1 MGDCVGIDNQ
11 QFVEIFEKE
20 LIKFK
25 EQIEEGKKKGRIE
38 LNPATVQLF
47 NGLTNPS
54 YGTMD
59 TLQNEFEQI
68 KKILIKGNEEELES
82 PEIVRTEIPI
92 LPLFFLQYCAI
103 EELQFEKLRYQL
115 EVNKYNIPEVLITLS
130 LDKVKIDNLRE
141 FLVSG
146 GSVVWKKLQYLT
158 ISNAG
163 IRSIDDGLF
172 IEDFFP
178 ELLLLDL
185 SNNEIEVL
193 ENIGERPLE
202 HLKLNNNKIASI
214 RLTVVGSISKLEL
227 NDNKISNILPLSNF
241 YGLERLWLA
250 NNQIKYFTDF
260 EKVFSKMYNLKD
272 VMLNGNSICADD
284 SFKMNISTVM
294 PIFQTGITADITL
307 NGVKMSKDEQK
318 KVLMRLSSR
327 SYYML
332 DEILDDNEIQKE
344 KEIGKKQQKEIEM
357 EKRRLREMK
366 ANFKAEKE
374 VRLKKEL
381 AICNF
386 YRNFLFMSRKTGFE
400 QMEERQRGE
409 NYLNYVKTLIEQSR
423 VKQTLSPL
431 EIESDE
437 SDEESDIEIQAIEEN
452 ADGTIPVFRIDVSKW
467 VEQTY
472 FDKQI
477 LSMVNVMENAKQR
490 SFNFKLFFEE
500 ETNRMRKITIEIPL
514 SRKEFPGY
522 FKDVINHFDKHKAN
536 FQQNDRMKEERW
548 KRVLKKK
555 EEENNLLEEE
565 KKKVNTFKG
574 VRREMNDGHLAQRI
588 DDAQVRVK
596 NQFIKCEGNA
606 SRLLIQSD
614 KNTQRA
620 VLKELEKPKEKGN
633 LTHHRSELF
642 NKPENVS
649 SIERMIDKQIKE
661 MKGKENKERV
671 FSIGLCNDNGTEE
684 AKKNILLLI
693 NQCKPFDI
701 KVERQKIQNSRG
713 TAHRPS
719 ALIGYSMLL
728 KDQKDP
734 VYATR
739 AKVEQEE
746 PNFFGEKKEKE
757 EIDVTMVKMFG
768 VEFPL
773 KAMRKRRGTMR
784 ENRTIPRRTIASK
797 FRIGRQAQSAFMKV
811 TKPTRSRNELVDS
824 VLARVSE
831 NKEGSESKTRIVVG
845 RQRRPT
851 EESIKPIIDDGTL
864 PPVPP
869 KPRSGLMNE
878 SAPSSEDNEDSPV
891 KRRPVIGMTQRGQR
905 NSPLAIPPEQ
915 TLQNVPAVPSKPS
928 RLLGTVQP
936 EEVSDI
942 PPPVPSKPP
951 RLEQNELPKEPEE
964 DKKAIKEEDKKAIK
978 EEDKKAI
985 KEEEKRQKE
994 EEKRQKEEEKRQKE
1008 EEKRQKEEEK
1018 RLREE
1023 EKRQKEEEEKRQ
1035 KEEEKR
1041 LREEEKLK
1049 KKLEE
1054 DERKKM
1060 KEEMKKA
1067 QKEEERLKKEEKK
1080 QEKKNKKTEDT
1091 NNNESEEE
1099 VIPGVPSQN
1108 FPTPAAVANPVDGE
1122 FSSKGIVTPK
1132 EISLDLNQLDFVKQ
1146 PVHQDEEDDEIP
1158 TQPITR
1164 KMGNL
1169 LGTRQPKKETLP
1181 QEEPEGDEEP
1191 IEPAFAHRGFQMG
1204 VRKPHA
1210 VQQIPVN
1217 ISSYTP
1223 DQYQEETPEATT
1235 TTEETNEAPP
1245 VPAPRRGLMLGRRSI
1260 NETSSE
1266 EPSQEEL
1273 PPPVPEKT
1281 YIEQEEICEAPP
1293 VPAPRRGLTLGRK
1306 SVTNIPSEEHQ
1317 QEQPIPPPPPERVYK
1332 ETQQTNTEQE
1342 DELNEVPPVPAPRN
1356 GLAHVRQSTV
1366 EEQPKQK
1373 EPSPQPSVTEPPV
1386 PAAVANPIDNAS
1398 TGPIITPKEIS
1409 LDLNQ
1414 LDFVKQPVHQDEE
1427 DDEIPTQPITRKM
1440 GNLLGTRQPKKEVRQ
1455 QEEPEGDEE
1464 PIEPAFAHRG
1474 FQMGVRKPH
1483 AVQQIPVNISSYT
1496 PDQYQEETPEATTT
1510 TEETNEAPPVPAPRR
1525 GLMLGRRSVQQ
1536 TTSSEEGFVDNQYSN
1551 ASEQTDEQEEIC
1563 EAPPVPAPR
1572 RGLVLGR
1579 RSSSISSEEHSFG
1592 QGYEKTNEEQYPN
1605 TEGAIQQEVPE
1616 QFQEEQPA
1624 EQNQQP
1630 QRQGR
1635 ISIGR
1640 KGGRNSFS
1648 RRGRG

>member
-59 TLQNEFEQI
+59 MLQNEFEQI
-68 KKILIKGNEEELES
+68 KKILIKGNEEESES

-115 EVNKYNIPEVLITLS
+115 EINKYNIPEVLITLS

-146 GSVVWKKLQYLT
+146 GSVVWKQLQYLT
-158 ISNAG
+158 ILNAG

-431 EIESDE
+431 EVESDE

-477 LSMVNVMENAKQR
+477 PSMVNVMENAKQR

-500 ETNRMRKITIEIPL
+500 ETNRMRKITVEIPL
-514 SRKEFPGY
+514 SRKEFTGY

-606 SRLLIQSD
+606 SRLLIQSE

-642 NKPENVS
+642 NKPENTS
-649 SIERMIDKQIKE
+649 SIEQMIDKQIKE
-661 MKGKENKERV
+661 MKGNESKERI

-684 AKKNILLLI
+684 AKKSILSLI

-701 KVERQKIQNSRG
+701 KSERQKIQNSRG

-757 EIDVTMVKMFG
+757 DIDVTMVKMFG

-784 ENRTIPRRTIASK
+784 ENRTIPRRTVASK

-811 TKPTRSRNELVDS
+811 TKPTRSRNELVED

-851 EESIKPIIDDGTL
+851 EESIKPVFDDGTL

-869 KPRSGLMNE
+869 KPRSGLMKE

-891 KRRPVIGMTQRGQR
+891 KRRPIINMTQRGQR

-915 TLQNVPAVPSKPS
+915 TLQNVPAVPSKPT
-928 RLLGTVQP
+928 RLLGTVPP
-936 EEVSDI
+936 EEVSDV

-951 RLEQNELPKEPEE
+951 RLEQNEVSKES
-964 DKKAIKEEDKKAIK
+964 

-985 KEEEKRQKE
+985 KEEEKRHREEEERKQKE
-994 EEKRQKEEEKRQKE
+994 EEKRKKEEEDRKQKE
-1008 EEKRQKEEEK
+1008 AEKRQKEEEK

-1049 KKLEE
+1049 KKQEE

-1080 QEKKNKKTEDT
+1080 QEKKNKKTEET
-1091 NNNESEEE
+1091 NNNENNEELT
-1099 VIPGVPSQN
+1099 PNTPAQT
-1108 FPTPAAVANPVDGE
+1108 FPTPAAVSNPVDGE
-1122 FSSKGIVTPK
+1122 FSSKGIETPK

-1146 PVHQDEEDDEIP
+1146 PVHQEEDDDEIP
-1158 TQPITR
+1158 AQPVTR

-1169 LGTRQPKKETLP
+1169 LGARQPKREIHQ

-1191 IEPAFAHRGFQMG
+1191 VEPAFAHRGFQMG
-1204 VRKPHA
+1204 VRKPHV

-1217 ISSYTP
+1217 ISPYTP
-1223 DQYQEETPEATT
+1223 EPHQDDIPEATT
-1235 TTEETNEAPP
+1235 TTEEGTEAPPP
-1245 VPAPRRGLMLGRRSI
+1245 VPAPRRGLMLGRRGGI

-1273 PPPVPEKT
+1273 APPVPEKT
-1281 YIEQEEICEAPP
+1281 YIEQEEGTEAPPPP

-1306 SVTNIPSEEHQ
+1306 STTNIPSEDYQ
-1317 QEQPIPPPPPERVYK
+1317 QEQPTPPPPPPENLYN
-1332 ETQQTNTEQE
+1332 ETQQSDIGEE
-1342 DELNEVPPVPAPRN
+1342 DKLNEVPPVPAPRN
-1356 GLAHVRQSTV
+1356 GLAHDRQSFV
-1366 EEQPKQK
+1366 EEQPKQY
-1373 EPSPQPSVTEPPV
+1373 ESSPQPSVTEPPV

-1414 LDFVKQPVHQDEE
+1414 LDFVKQPVHQEE
-1427 DDEIPTQPITRKM
+1427 DDDEIPAQPVTRKM
-1440 GNLLGTRQPKKEVRQ
+1440 GNLLGARQPKREIHQ

-1464 PIEPAFAHRG
+1464 PVEPAFAHRG

-1483 AVQQIPVNISSYT
+1483 VVQQIPVNISPYT
-1496 PDQYQEETPEATTT
+1496 PEPHQDDIPEATTT
-1510 TEETNEAPPVPAPRR
+1510 TEEGTEAPPPVPAPRR
-1525 GLMLGRRSVQQ
+1525 GLMLGRRS
-1536 TTSSEEGFVDNQYSN
+1536 
-1551 ASEQTDEQEEIC
+1551 
-1563 EAPPVPAPR
+1563 
-1572 RGLVLGR
+1572 
-1579 RSSSISSEEHSFG
+1579 SSISSEEQSFE
-1592 QGYEKTNEEQYPN
+1592 QNYEQQYPN
-1605 TEGAIQQEVPE
+1605 TEGAIHQDVSQQP
-1616 QFQEEQPA
+1616 QEEQPV